1 IPLDMLYYN
10 DANGR
15 ICAAR
20 TQFEAVAR
28 SVDVWQ
34 TVEIDQTMFL
44 GDYYKLDN
52 TLEAGD
58 KIV

>member
-1 IPLDMLYYN
+1 MLYYN